1 MITMHKILFF
11 LMVIFLFSSC
21 RKPVESSAE
30 VSPGHYQ
37 GPVRLLPENPHYF
50 EYKGNPLVLITSAEH
65 YGALLN
71 QAFDYEKYLE
81 TLARDGMNY
90 TRIFAGTYAELP
102 GESFGIQHNTL
113 APQPADFLTP
123 WDFTPDGSGRKTY
136 DLNRW
141 NETYFARLHRLM
153 EKAAE
158 LDIIVEFTFFTSI
171 YRDEHWDISPEN
183 PQNNNIDQSITR
195 QQAHT
200 PDNGPLMQY
209 QEKLVRKLVNELNR
223 YDNFFFEIQNEPW
236 ADHNVP
242 VYNIVNKEDLVEKDW
257 TYKVDFASQ
266 ASLEWQEII
275 AGFISD
281 EESHLE
287 KKHLIAQNYCNY
299 KAPLMGIGENISIL
313 NFHYAWPEAAE
324 WNYGFDKVIGF
335 DESGFAGSGDQV
347 YRRQAWRFL
356 MSGGGLFNNLDYS
369 FFTGY
374 EDGTLANKAPG
385 GGSPELRKQLNV
397 LKEFM
402 HGFDLANLKPD
413 KFSVKHAPGMI
424 PYLLSD
430 PGKAYALFLQAVG
443 VESGELLL
451 RVPEGN
457 YSVSWIST
465 LTGEII
471 RSEKLDVIDG
481 ELSLVVPVE
490 EGEIAMKI
498 VSAEE

>member
-1 MITMHKILFF
+1 
-11 LMVIFLFSSC
+11 
-21 RKPVESSAE
+21 
-30 VSPGHYQ
+30 
-37 GPVRLLPENPHYF
+37 
-50 EYKGNPLVLITSAEH
+50 
-65 YGALLN
+65 
-71 QAFDYEKYLE
+71 
-81 TLARDGMNY
+81 
-90 TRIFAGTYAELP
+90 
-102 GESFGIQHNTL
+102 
-113 APQPADFLTP
+113 
-123 WDFTPDGSGRKTY
+123 
-136 DLNRW
+136 
-141 NETYFARLHRLM
+141 
-153 EKAAE
+153 
-158 LDIIVEFTFFTSI
+158 
-171 YRDEHWDISPEN
+171 
-183 PQNNNIDQSITR
+183 
-195 QQAHT
+195 
-200 PDNGPLMQY
+200 
-209 QEKLVRKLVNELNR
+209 
-223 YDNFFFEIQNEPW
+223 
-236 ADHNVP
+236 
-242 VYNIVNKEDLVEKDW
+242 
-257 TYKVDFASQ
+257 
-266 ASLEWQEII
+266 
-275 AGFISD
+275 
-281 EESHLE
+281 
-287 KKHLIAQNYCNY
+287 
-299 KAPLMGIGENISIL
+299 MGIGENISIL